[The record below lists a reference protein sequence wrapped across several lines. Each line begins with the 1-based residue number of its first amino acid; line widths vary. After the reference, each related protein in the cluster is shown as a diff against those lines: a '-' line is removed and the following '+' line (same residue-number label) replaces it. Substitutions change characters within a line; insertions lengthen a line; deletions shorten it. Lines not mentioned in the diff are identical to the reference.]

1 MSRRSARSCTPTI
14 EIQIDEHQTWLDRLQ
29 QDKCRIAFAVVDD
42 SIGPIGMVSVSEL
55 DWRHRKA
62 DWAFYLTETERGGL
76 GAALELLCWIS
87 SLTGLAWRS

>member
-1 MSRRSARSCTPTI
+1 MK
-14 EIQIDEHQTWLDRLQ
+14 IQIDERQTWLDRLQ
-29 QDKCRIAFAVVDD
+29 HDKCRIAFAVVDD

-76 GAALELLCWIS
+76 ALRWN
-87 SLTGLAWRS
+87 